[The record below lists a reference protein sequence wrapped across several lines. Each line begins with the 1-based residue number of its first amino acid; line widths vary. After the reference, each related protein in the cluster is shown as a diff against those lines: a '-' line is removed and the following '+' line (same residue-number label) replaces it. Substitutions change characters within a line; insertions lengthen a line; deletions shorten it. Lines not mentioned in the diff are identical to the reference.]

1 MTGQPVHIALTPD
14 TAQLAAVL
22 RVFARHLQA
31 AADEI
36 EHMATPLHPAS
47 EITEDTPAS

>member
-1 MTGQPVHIALTPD
+1 MTTPQPVHVALTPD
-14 TAQLAAVL
+14 THQLAQVL

-36 EHMATPLHPAS
+36 DHMATPLHPGN
-47 EITEDTPAS
+47 EDNTGH